1 MIMACVVWW
10 VHHKEPY
17 GTVYGEAMAA
27 GLPVVSWRAGNLA
40 ASGRARTRSF
50 DRRADTGLS
59 TALERLSEDGELRAR
74 LGQAARQRAS
84 DPADLGRLSPI
95 SLPRCADFDAELSHN
110 APQIRRTL
118 LSLPGAAR
126 QSRPAGCRCHPAGW
140 NSALA

>member
-1 MIMACVVWW
+1 LIV
-10 VHHKEPY
+10 EP
-17 GTVYGEAMAA
+17 G
-27 GLPVVSWRAGNLA
+27 
-40 ASGRARTRSF
+40 
-50 DRRADTGLS
+50 DITGLS
-59 TALERLSEDGELRAR
+59 TALERLSEDRELRAR

-126 QSRPAGCRCHPAGW
+126 QIDPQGVGVTRQDGTLHCQPDK
-140 NSALA
+140 